1 MLEVFVY
8 FEIIA
13 EAITLIEFDNTIS
26 EKVKDLRKE
35 STLKLLPIILE
46 FHRQQFKV
54 ETIKTILEK
63 KINFI
68 LNATTKAEMQ
78 EILSLSV
85 PYYNYAEIVPKGR
98 FHVEEEE
105 LLLWFGCLSQCALN
119 EEATKRIWYLCEK
132 LYPKEVENV
141 FK

>member
-1 MLEVFVY
+1 MFEEFVY
-8 FEIIA
+8 FEVVA
-13 EAITLIEFDNTIS
+13 EAIATIEFDGVSS

-35 STLKLLPIILE
+35 SVLKLLPVILE
-46 FHRQQFKV
+46 FHRQRFRV
-54 ETIKTILEK
+54 ETIKTILKK
-63 KINFI
+63 KIAFI

-78 EILSLSV
+78 EILSFSV
-85 PYYNYAEIVPKGR
+85 PYYNYVEIVPKGR

-119 EEATKRIWYLCEK
+119 EEATKRIWYLCKK